1 MIAVTGRAFAPFV
14 GMPSRSAESERAAR
28 QARPL
33 EDQAAAR
40 LGVAWSCDVF
50 RFADYSPLDW
60 YCSRGTHFI
69 GVAEIKCRK
78 VRLDEYPTIW
88 LAVRKYQWL
97 AVAAERHKC
106 GAVFVVGYTDAL
118 MWIDLPRIDAR
129 ADKIKADAG
138 RIDHGLRNDVEPMIE
153 IPVSSLLRV
162 TTVVEPE
169 PI

>member
-1 MIAVTGRAFAPFV
+1 MNAPAFAPFV
-14 GMPSRSAESERAAR
+14 GMPSRSAESNRAAR
-28 QARPL
+28 EARPL

-50 RFADYSPLDW
+50 RFAEFSPLDW
-60 YCSRGTHFI
+60 YCSRGPQFI

-78 VRLDEYPTIW
+78 VRLGAYPTIW
-88 LAVRKYQWL
+88 LAVRKYHWL
-97 AVAAERHKC
+97 TLAAERHKC

-118 MWIDLPRIDAR
+118 MWINASDIDAR
-129 ADKIKADAG
+129 AENIRANAG
-138 RIDHGLRNDVEPMIE
+138 RIDRGLANDVEPMIE

-162 TTVVEPE
+162 PTVVEPE